1 MKESSTISPLAAI
14 LAVVASWF
22 LVLFLGSAIF
32 FFVGYPI
39 AQVCVELL
47 VLVIPLGYML
57 YKRVNIR
64 SFIGFD
70 TKPQNALLGITLGVA
85 ILFFDSFIAFWLTL
99 IFGQSNAVE
108 ESNSLILNASST
120 SLGAA
125 LVIVA
130 LLLAGICE
138 EFTFRGFLQT
148 AINRKYSFGTAL
160 VVSSIAFGF
169 FHFDPQ
175 AVYSIAAFIVGLVFG
190 YIYHHWHSY
199 LVPVAAHATVDIITM
214 ALIVLGHAG

>member
-1 MKESSTISPLAAI
+1 MKESGTISPLAAI
-14 LAVVASWF
+14 LAVVASFF
-22 LVLFLGSAIF
+22 LVMFLGAAIF
-32 FFVGYPI
+32 ILVGYPI
-39 AQVCVELL
+39 AQIFVELL

-70 TKPQNALLGITLGVA
+70 TKPRSILLGAGFGAVLFSFDVFIT
-85 ILFFDSFIAFWLTL
+85 ITLTL
-99 IFGQSNAVE
+99 IFGTSTAVQ
-108 ESNSLILNASST
+108 ESNDLMIGASESSQGLI
-120 SLGAA
+120 
-125 LVIVA
+125 LVIVS

-148 AINRKYSFGTAL
+148 AINGKYSFGTAL
-160 VVSSIAFGF
+160 LVSSVAFGF

-175 AVYSIAAFIVGLVFG
+175 AVYTISAFLIGLLFG

-199 LVPVAAHATVDIITM
+199 VANAAAHATVDLITV
-214 ALIVLGHAG
+214 ALLVLIR